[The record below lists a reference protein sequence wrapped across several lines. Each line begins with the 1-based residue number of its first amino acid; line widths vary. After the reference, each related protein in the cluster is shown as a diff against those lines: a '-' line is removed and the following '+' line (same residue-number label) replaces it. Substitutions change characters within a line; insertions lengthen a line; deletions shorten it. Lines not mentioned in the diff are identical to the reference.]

1 VLWARDRPFGW
12 CSVCC
17 RVLSFAALSACV
29 TCAPCTTCIVAP
41 LSTLT
46 VQEVHSK
53 IMTNIHRRN
62 AGEVQGIID
71 PLTGEPVIPLEKEP
85 SLAVEAFVTEKGHDS
100 RTDVPAHAL
109 GTYLLFFGE
118 R

>member
-1 VLWARDRPFGW
+1 MDWTQHLYFTPPLVLRPEHPHLTHL
-12 CSVCC
+12 CT
-17 RVLSFAALSACV
+17 LSS
-29 TCAPCTTCIVAP
+29 
-41 LSTLT
+41 
-46 VQEVHSK
+46 QEVHSK

-85 SLAVEAFVTEKGHDS
+85 SLAVEAVISEKGRDT